1 MRLEDC
7 EAMIN
12 KTLNKEQLKD
22 SYSSRTYY
30 RGHTYYKQGR
40 VLDLEYNEQTTTWT
54 ASVRGAEMYTV
65 MVEQKGNSFYSF
77 CDCPAYHEFS
87 ECKHEVAVLLT
98 ICDERAKPQPIK
110 TKPFRQSKEY
120 ENVNHFIDLFS
131 SYQQT
136 ISDHKKYADKDPL
149 KVEFICKSYSEEF
162 LRSEGMY
169 VALEMK
175 VGVDRTYVV
184 KNIQEFLTDAKEFQ
198 THEFTKRFEY
208 DPAEH
213 FFIEEDKKIIEL
225 LMDIMT
231 NESFYKN
238 SYSMYRSSANNRELI
253 IPSIV
258 AKELFQLLKDRNF
271 TFIHDGHSYKNIIF
285 AESSAPFSFQINK
298 HSAAGFE
305 LDFTEL
311 HQASFFDR
319 YGWLFLNGTFYELS
333 QDQRMLLEGLRKTA
347 PLKPVVPIAE
357 EQMGNFLSHVVPG
370 LKKVGKVDIAKE
382 VSHQIIAPE
391 LKAKVFIDREDE
403 QLFVTLRYNYGEIS
417 INPFSPQSEK
427 YDKIL
432 IRDLEKEDRVMDLI
446 ETAPLNI
453 YKNQLYLNQ
462 DEYSLY
468 EFLFHIVPKL
478 DEIADVYI
486 TDEMK
491 DYAYTDFSAP
501 VTTVD
506 IQNSNGLL
514 EINFDLGDIDHQT
527 VQDVLKSVLEKKSYH
542 RLDNGAFIPLE
553 NEGFEHIQNLFRELN
568 VTEKDLKDN
577 SLQVPLYRGMQV
589 EEIMSAGDKSAAKF
603 GSAFKTLLTQLKS
616 PEEMDWEVPESLQAS
631 LRDYQRNGFKWFKSL
646 SHYSL
651 GGVLA
656 DDMGLGKTLQ
666 SIAYILS
673 EKELDEDSNAFL
685 IVVPASLIYNW
696 RNELERFAPNL
707 TVQTITGTP
716 SEREEKLKRTADVW
730 ITSYPTLR
738 QDIDLYQH
746 LHFHALILDEAQSI
760 KNHTTK
766 TAVAVRTISAKKRFA
781 LSGTPIENSLDELW
795 SIFQTILPGLFPGLR
810 QFKNMSSEQVSR
822 IVRPFLLRRVK
833 KDVLKELP
841 DKIETTHLS
850 ELTKEQKELYVG
862 YLEQLKS
869 SLAGED
875 FNKNRMK
882 ILAGLTRLRQICC
895 HPSLFVENYEGYSSK
910 LEQLL
915 EITRNAV
922 ANGKRLLIFSQFTS
936 MLHIIREELQ
946 KENLSYFYLDG
957 QTPSKERVEMADR
970 FNNGEQDIFLISLKA
985 GGTGLNLTGADTV
998 ILYDLWWNPAI
1009 EEQAA
1014 GRAHRIGQK
1023 NVVQVIKLIS
1033 QGTIEEKIYALQ
1045 QKKKELIEQVIQPGE
1060 TMLSSLT
1067 EEELR
1072 ELLSM

>member
-1 MRLEDC
+1 
-7 EAMIN
+7 
-12 KTLNKEQLKD
+12 
-22 SYSSRTYY
+22 
-30 RGHTYYKQGR
+30 
-40 VLDLEYNEQTTTWT
+40 
-54 ASVRGAEMYTV
+54 
-65 MVEQKGNSFYSF
+65 
-77 CDCPAYHEFS
+77 
-87 ECKHEVAVLLT
+87 
-98 ICDERAKPQPIK
+98 
-110 TKPFRQSKEY
+110 
-120 ENVNHFIDLFS
+120 
-131 SYQQT
+131 
-136 ISDHKKYADKDPL
+136 
-149 KVEFICKSYSEEF
+149 
-162 LRSEGMY
+162 
-169 VALEMK
+169 
-175 VGVDRTYVV
+175 
-184 KNIQEFLTDAKEFQ
+184 
-198 THEFTKRFEY
+198 
-208 DPAEH
+208 
-213 FFIEEDKKIIEL
+213 
-225 LMDIMT
+225 
-231 NESFYKN
+231 
-238 SYSMYRSSANNRELI
+238 
-253 IPSIV
+253 
-258 AKELFQLLKDRNF
+258 
-271 TFIHDGHSYKNIIF
+271 
-285 AESSAPFSFQINK
+285 
-298 HSAAGFE
+298 
-305 LDFTEL
+305 
-311 HQASFFDR
+311 
-319 YGWLFLNGTFYELS
+319 
-333 QDQRMLLEGLRKTA
+333 
-347 PLKPVVPIAE
+347 
-357 EQMGNFLSHVVPG
+357 
-370 LKKVGKVDIAKE
+370 
-382 VSHQIIAPE
+382 
-391 LKAKVFIDREDE
+391 
-403 QLFVTLRYNYGEIS
+403 
-417 INPFSPQSEK
+417 
-427 YDKIL
+427 
-432 IRDLEKEDRVMDLI
+432 DLI

-462 DEYSLY
+462 DESSLY

-506 IQNSNGLL
+506 IKNSNGLL
-514 EINFDLGDIDHQT
+514 EINFDLGDINHQT

-603 GSAFKTLLTQLKS
+603 GSAFKRLLTQLKS

-631 LRDYQRNGFKWFKSL
+631 LRDYQYNGFKWFKSL
-646 SHYSL
+646 AHYSL

-673 EKELDEDSNAFL
+673 EKELDEDSSAFL

-696 RNELERFAPNL
+696 RNELEKFAPNL

-810 QFKNMSSEQVSR
+810 QFKNMSSEQVGR

-895 HPSLFVENYEGYSSK
+895 HPSLFVENYEGDSSK

-1033 QGTIEEKIYALQ
+1033 QGTIEEKIYGLQ